1 MIKGFIF
8 DLDGVLVDTA
18 RFHFK
23 AWKKLA
29 NSIDIDFTE
38 EQNEKLKGVG
48 REESLR
54 KILSWGNKEVAQE
67 TFEELMH
74 QKNQWYLEMVDA
86 MTKDDILPGVR
97 DFLNEARRLNL
108 KIALGSASK
117 NAPKIL
123 NRVEITHFFD
133 AVVDGNHT
141 TKSKPD
147 PQVFIMGAEALK
159 LSPDQLVVFEDSQAG
174 IEAANTGGFKSI
186 GIGASSNLP
195 EAHKVYSG
203 LENLH
208 PEELINE
215 LN

>member
-74 QKNQWYLEMVDA
+74 QKNQRYLEMVDA

-133 AVVDGNHT
+133 AVIDGNHT

-147 PQVFIMGAEALK
+147 PQVFVMGAEALK

-186 GIGASSNLP
+186 GIGTSSNLP